1 MIISKEIEIT
11 GSDFTD
17 CDLIQE
23 LEDRIENNNILYTE
37 EYQKKREPEVAKMLK
52 KLTEIHD
59 FLTK

>member
-17 CDLIQE
+17 CDLILE

-52 KLTEIHD
+52 KLTEIHE